1 MKTLPFPFP
10 VRSCKRPAMLR
21 QGFSLVEVLIVIA
34 LIGIMGG
41 LALGQYIS
49 YHSKIMRKVTNQ
61 RNAQEIVSMGVNA
74 TMGGAPFV
82 VEGNKR
88 ATVQNL
94 VAGTVGEM
102 GLMKGKVF
110 RLTGLSDE
118 MLSSALEY
126 VKFDSGLLLYE
137 PAGGQ

>member
-1 MKTLPFPFP
+1 
-10 VRSCKRPAMLR
+10 MLR

-94 VAGTVGEM
+94 VVGTVGEM